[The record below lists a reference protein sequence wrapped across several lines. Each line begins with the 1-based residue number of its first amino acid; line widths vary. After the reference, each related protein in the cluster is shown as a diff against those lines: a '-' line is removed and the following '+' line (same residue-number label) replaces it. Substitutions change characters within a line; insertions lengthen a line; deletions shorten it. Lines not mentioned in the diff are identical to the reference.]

1 MASICGSPV
10 CAGGK
15 PQLKFT
21 YSGDYVVRD
30 DGVVELLTSG
40 TLVFLSPAGIDVFCV
55 GGGGHGGLCRNASID
70 AGGGGGGGVEASG
83 YGVVAGAS
91 GGSGICCF
99 RAAA

>member
-21 YSGDYVVRD
+21 YTGDYVVRD

-40 TLVFLSPAGIDVFCV
+40 TLVFLDPAVIDIFCV
-55 GGGGHGGLCRNASID
+55 GGGGGAIYAR
-70 AGGGGGGGVEASG
+70 SG
-83 YGVVAGAS
+83 DTSAPPAT
-91 GGSGICCF
+91 GGSGIVCF
-99 RAAA
+99 RLAA